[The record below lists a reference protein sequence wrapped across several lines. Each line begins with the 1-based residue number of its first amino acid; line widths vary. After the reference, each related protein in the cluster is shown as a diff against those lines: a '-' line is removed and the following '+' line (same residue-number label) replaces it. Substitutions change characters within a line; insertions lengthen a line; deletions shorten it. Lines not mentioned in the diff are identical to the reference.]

1 MSPTSLEDLDRRQQ
15 RRVVTRSALRI
26 LVTIIVLFVLYG
38 KLPVPHRT
46 DAGVLAELT
55 VGLLIFGALLGWQ
68 VVSIM
73 GAEHPELR
81 AAEALAIAVPVVL
94 IVFAFTYLSLSRNFP
109 SSFSER
115 LDHVGA
121 MYFTVTVVSTVGFG
135 DIVAKTHAARIL
147 VSFQIVLDLVLLVGI
162 VRAVFFAAQVGV
174 RRRQIERE
182 SATSESTASGSASR
196 SSDETARAPH
206 HEHAADPD
214 G

>member
-1 MSPTSLEDLDRRQQ
+1 MSPSSLEDLDRRQQ
-15 RRVVTRSALRI
+15 RRVVGRSAIRI
-26 LVTIIVLFVLYG
+26 LVSVVLLFVLYG
-38 KLPVPHRT
+38 ALPVADRT
-46 DAGVLAELT
+46 GLGTLAELL
-55 VGLLIFGALLGWQ
+55 VGLIVFAALLGWQ
-68 VVSIM
+68 VLKIM

-94 IVFAFTYLSLSRNFP
+94 IVFAFTYLSLSRAQP
-109 SSFSER
+109 RSFSEP

-135 DIVAKTHAARIL
+135 DIVAKSHAARIL

-174 RRRQIERE
+174 RRRESERKA
-182 SATSESTASGSASR
+182 ATDETIASGSAS
-196 SSDETARAPH
+196 EGP
-206 HEHAADPD
+206 